1 MQKTI
6 AHLERLG
13 NNPQGPVLSLKLDKL
28 PIRTLFDSG
37 NLFETV
43 MSEEFFNKLPREKR
57 RLVPLEDDAKIVP
70 TAKTGSGMMIVGRL
84 EKPIT
89 LTFQSGGISLMLRP
103 VVLRGLT
110 TPLNVSYKTMEEKGI
125 DVLASRGV
133 IMFQGRKVW
142 LGTKPPRNLHEP
154 VSVHI
159 EGVHVIPPMT
169 RRYVPA
175 RVKNMKTF

>member
-1 MQKTI
+1 
-6 AHLERLG
+6 
-13 NNPQGPVLSLKLDKL
+13 
-28 PIRTLFDSG
+28 
-37 NLFETV
+37 
-43 MSEEFFNKLPREKR
+43 
-57 RLVPLEDDAKIVP
+57 
-70 TAKTGSGMMIVGRL
+70 MIVGRL

-89 LTFQSGGISLMLRP
+89 LTLQNGQISLTLRP

-110 TPLNVSYKTMEEKGI
+110 TPLNVSYKTMEERGI

-142 LGTKPPRNLHEP
+142 LGTKPPRKLHKP

-169 RRYVPA
+169 QRYVPA
-175 RVKNMKTF
+175 RVKNTKTFEAMKKHGCYCVAPMNLWSKRTSIPGTKWYMPPTNGVSSK

>member
-1 MQKTI
+1 MIRYNERIKRLMQKTI

-57 RLVPLEDDAKIVP
+57 RLVPLEDHAKIVP

-89 LTFQSGGISLMLRP
+89 LTLQSSRIS
-103 VVLRGLT
+103 
-110 TPLNVSYKTMEEKGI
+110 S
-125 DVLASRGV
+125 
-133 IMFQGRKVW
+133 GR
-142 LGTKPPRNLHEP
+142 
-154 VSVHI
+154 
-159 EGVHVIPPMT
+159 
-169 RRYVPA
+169 
-175 RVKNMKTF
+175 